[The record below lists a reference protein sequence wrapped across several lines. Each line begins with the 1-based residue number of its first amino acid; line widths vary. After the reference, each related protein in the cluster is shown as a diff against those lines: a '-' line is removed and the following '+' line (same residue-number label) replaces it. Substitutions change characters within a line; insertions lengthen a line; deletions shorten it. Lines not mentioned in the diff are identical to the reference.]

1 MLEDWQQRVLDERS
15 ALQEKINKLRQHI
28 GDKAAS
34 NEHDV
39 DFGLLKA
46 QLSVMIGYEAVLTM
60 RISRF

>member
-1 MLEDWQQRVLDERS
+1 MEDWQQRVLDERS
-15 ALQEKINKLRQHI
+15 ALQEKINKLRQYI

-46 QLSVMIGYEAVLTM
+46 QFGVMVGYEAILTM